1 MNIKNLLLLLFLQ
14 ATAALVFPLARMALH
29 YAPPFFIV
37 GVRQLIAGILLLLFV
52 WLFQRDTLK
61 VPKNQRINLLRF
73 GFFTAFITTVLEF
86 WAVQFMISAKAAFL
100 YKFAPIAA
108 VVFSYI
114 HFGEK
119 LTWKK
124 AVGLLLAVG
133 GFLPI
138 LMSEAPVEEMVGG
151 IGWLSWPEIAVLA
164 GAVTMV
170 YGWSSLRIAIKSGI
184 SPFLANG
191 LGMGLAGIL
200 SLILSAFTESW
211 HPIVTNVWPFI
222 GVITAM
228 IISANLI
235 AANLYA
241 FLFRRFTTSFL
252 TLTNFINTFFTAF
265 YGWILLGETVG
276 WEFFAAA
283 GMVMAGLLLF
293 YSEEVR
299 QGYIE
304 VK

>member
-1 MNIKNLLLLLFLQ
+1 MNTKNLLLLFILQ

-37 GVRQLIAGILLLLFV
+37 GIRQLIAGILLLLFV
-52 WLFQRDTLK
+52 WLFQRDRLK
-61 VPKNQRINLLRF
+61 VPKNQHINLLRF

-86 WAVQFMISAKAAFL
+86 WAIQFMISAKAAFL

-124 AVGLLLAVG
+124 GIGLLLAIG
-133 GFLPI
+133 GFIPI
-138 LMSEAPVEEMVGG
+138 LINKAPGNDVVGG

-170 YGWSSLRIAIKSGI
+170 YGWSSLRLAIQEGV
-184 SPFLANG
+184 SPLLANG

-211 HPIVTNVWPFI
+211 KPAVIDVWPFI

-241 FLFRRFTTSFL
+241 YLFKRFTTSFL
-252 TLTNFINTFFTAF
+252 TLTNFTNTFFTAF

-276 WEFFAAA
+276 WQFFAAA
-283 GMVMAGLLLF
+283 GMVLCGLLLF

-304 VK
+304 VQ